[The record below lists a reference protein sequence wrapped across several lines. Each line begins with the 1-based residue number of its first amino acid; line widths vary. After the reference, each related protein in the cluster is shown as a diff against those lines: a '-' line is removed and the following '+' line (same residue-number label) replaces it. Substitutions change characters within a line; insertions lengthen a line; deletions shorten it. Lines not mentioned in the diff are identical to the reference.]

1 MKTGIIV
8 YVVGNNN
15 PDDNFDE
22 KQAVINLG
30 VKADQVEFVF
40 SGEACFDI
48 ADAWYAM
55 IRKGMSRVV
64 CMAGELINS
73 SCVKLTGREMQLC
86 AY

>member
-8 YVVGNNN
+8 YVVGNNS
-15 PDDNFDE
+15 PDSSFDE
-22 KQAVINLG
+22 KQAAASLG
-30 VKADQVEFVF
+30 IKADQVEFVF

-48 ADAWYAM
+48 PDAWYSM
-55 IRKGMSRVV
+55 IRKGMARVV
-64 CMAGELINS
+64 CMAGELISS

>member
-8 YVVGNNN
+8 YVVGSNSS
-15 PDDNFDE
+15 DSNFNE
-22 KQAVINLG
+22 KLAVTNLG
-30 VKADQVEFVF
+30 IKADQVEFVF

-48 ADAWYAM
+48 ADAWYSM
-55 IRKGMSRVV
+55 IRKGMGRVV

-73 SCVKLTGREMQLC
+73 SYVKLTGREMQLC